1 MIQWLTHNLGVK
13 IISLLLAVGLWY
25 YALGEEGIE
34 VTRVV
39 PLKITVQNSQMSLL
53 KISVTSVKVTFISPR
68 ASLAELA
75 SSEIKAV
82 HEIKSDV
89 NRAGDYAFRLEPREI
104 KLNTPQIRV
113 VRIEPELIQVTLD
126 ELIVQ
131 KLAVE
136 PNFVGEPAF
145 GYDLI
150 KDKIELN
157 PNAVLVEGP
166 KGQLEKLKTIK
177 TEKIDLVGRIRPF
190 RRTVALELPS
200 NVKILSEALI
210 DVFAPIQMKLDEKS
224 FTDIPI
230 KVLRDPEGN
239 VRTEIKPKAFSTVL
253 KGPKAELEKLS
264 RDKIVAYAEVT
275 TLPPGEYDLPVHVVL
290 PPDVSFKKEE
300 PLSVQ
305 VLIQGKKK

>member
-1 MIQWLTHNLGVK
+1 MIRWFTHNLGMK
-13 IISLLLAVGLWY
+13 LISLLLAVGLWY
-25 YALGEEGIE
+25 YALGEERIE
-34 VTRVV
+34 VTRTV
-39 PLKITVQNSQMSLL
+39 PLKITVQNSQMSIL
-53 KISVTSVKVTFISPR
+53 KTSALSVQVTFGSPR

-89 NRAGDYAFRLEPREI
+89 NRAGDYSFRLEPREI

-113 VRIEPELIQVTLD
+113 LRIEPEIIQVTLD

-136 PNFVGEPAF
+136 PNFSGEPAF
-145 GYDLI
+145 GYNLI
-150 KDKIELN
+150 KEKAELN

-177 TEKIDLVGRIRPF
+177 TEKIDLVGRIRSF

-210 DVFAPIQMKLDEKS
+210 DIYAPIQMKLDEKN
-224 FTDIPI
+224 FADIPVRI
-230 KVLRDPEGN
+230 LKDPAGSAR
-239 VRTEIKPKAFSTVL
+239 VEIKPRTFSAAL
-253 KGPKAELEKLS
+253 NGPKAELEKLS
-264 RDKIVAYAEVT
+264 ADKIVAYIEIS
-275 TLPPGEYDLPVHVVL
+275 TLPPGEYTLPVQVVL
-290 PPDVSFKKEE
+290 PPAVGFKEE
-300 PLSVQ
+300 NSLSVQ
-305 VLIQGKKK
+305 VLIKKK